1 MKKNYNKDR
10 NWEILC
16 FCLAFIY
23 LFFTINNFI
32 KLDHLEKHG
41 IIENVIVKSYSIK
54 KSYSRA
60 GSNYHTII
68 EYSLIG
74 ENIIQICTFNFKP
87 NDEYFENKK
96 IQIIR
101 DPKNDFKLPINEKE
115 AFRRVKI
122 IGNIIWL
129 FWILLI
135 ILITRC
141 LNYIFEK
148 NRNKNKQIK
157 KLIKKNPELKEKYKK
172 EENVK
177 TTILLILLLPF
188 ILIDYFIK
196 EIKDKIKKKKSK

>member
-1 MKKNYNKDR
+1 MKKKYNKDR

-60 GSNYHTII
+60 GSNYRTII

>member
-1 MKKNYNKDR
+1 MYSYNENYYMLSGIGTNG
-10 NWEILC
+10 
-16 FCLAFIY
+16 FIVSAY
-23 LFFTINNFI
+23 
-32 KLDHLEKHG
+32 
-41 IIENVIVKSYSIK
+41 
-54 KSYSRA
+54 
-60 GSNYHTII
+60 
-68 EYSLIG
+68 
-74 ENIIQICTFNFKP
+74 
-87 NDEYFENKK
+87 
-96 IQIIR
+96 
-101 DPKNDFKLPINEKE
+101 PINEKE

>member
-1 MKKNYNKDR
+1 MKKKYNKDR

-23 LFFTINNFI
+23 LFFAINNFI

-60 GSNYHTII
+60 ESNYHTII

-101 DPKNDFKLPINEKE
+101 DPKNVSASRKSPLRD
-115 AFRRVKI
+115 R
-122 IGNIIWL
+122 
-129 FWILLI
+129 
-135 ILITRC
+135 
-141 LNYIFEK
+141 
-148 NRNKNKQIK
+148 
-157 KLIKKNPELKEKYKK
+157 LK
-172 EENVK
+172 
-177 TTILLILLLPF
+177 
-188 ILIDYFIK
+188 
-196 EIKDKIKKKKSK
+196 